1 MQGLAHRH
9 RRHPKLRGPGVPPS
23 MIGRLGNRCKRRTDS
38 DYMSKELTPKQ
49 LKTQRKQ
56 QKQAQRAAAKA
67 HSGTSGSSGVVPT
80 KPASQDGP
88 LSMLDSIESPK
99 DIEFN
104 KEVHPAI
111 LHLALQ
117 MQSFKII
124 GSSSRCKAMMHAFEQ
139 VVADYVTPEGSTLS
153 RTFALHLSPQI
164 EMLKSSR
171 GLSVSMGNA
180 IRWLKKETSA
190 LSIDLS
196 EEEAKAHLIRSIRSF
211 VQDRIDVADHVIV
224 ESVAAHIR
232 GDGDVILTY
241 GKSEAVFLT
250 LAEAYRQ
257 KKNFR
262 VICADSRPLF
272 EGKKLAARLVALGI
286 PTTYVM
292 ITALPYMISEV
303 SLVLVGAHA
312 MVSNGHLYSRVGTS
326 LVAVTARTRE
336 IPVLVLCET
345 VKFSDRVQLDTLA
358 FNELIP
364 NSDAIFY
371 DLTDQ
376 KFISKVITE
385 LGPLPA
391 SSVPVILREYNY

>member
-1 MQGLAHRH
+1 
-9 RRHPKLRGPGVPPS
+9 
-23 MIGRLGNRCKRRTDS
+23 
-38 DYMSKELTPKQ
+38 MSKELTPKQ
-49 LKTQRKQ
+49 LKLQKKQ
-56 QKQAQRAAAKA
+56 QKQSQRAAAKA
-67 HSGTSGSSGVVPT
+67 TGGP
-80 KPASQDGP
+80 PASPSVNTERQPNHDAP
-88 LSMLDSIESPK
+88 LAMFDSIERPK
-99 DIEFN
+99 GIEFN
-104 KEVHPAI
+104 KEVHPAV
-111 LHLALQ
+111 LNLAIR
-117 MQSFKII
+117 MQSCRII

-139 VVADYVTPEGSTLS
+139 VVADYVTPEGSIFS
-153 RTFALHLSPQI
+153 RSFALHLSPQI

-190 LSIDLS
+190 ISIDLG
-196 EEEAKAHLIRSIRSF
+196 EKEAKENLIRSIKNF
-211 VQDRIDVADHVIV
+211 IQDRIDVADRVIV
-224 ESVAAHIR
+224 ESASAHIR

-241 GKSEAVFLT
+241 GQSEAVFLT
-250 LAEAYRQ
+250 LAEAFRQ
-257 KKNFR
+257 NKNFR

-272 EGKKLAARLVALGI
+272 DGKKLAARLVALGI

-312 MVSNGHLYSRVGTS
+312 MVSNGHLYSRLGTS
-326 LVAVTARTRE
+326 LVAVTAQARE

-345 VKFSDRVQLDTLA
+345 IKFSERVQLDSLA
-358 FNELIP
+358 VNELIP
-364 NSDAIFY
+364 NTDSIFY